1 MKAEVTVLLVMCFCT
16 ITTAFDPT
24 VPEVLRGLLKT
35 IRHPLQLSIV
45 GCWEESTRKQ
55 FFGVFKESYLTLY
68 TDDHISQ
75 LPEDINRHQIFM
87 VVDLSC
93 PNSIELLESVGKWL
107 YIKYRWLILW
117 SAFLNDDPPDEDT
130 QMQFYVQSLADL
142 PVLVSSE
149 VFLFIKRGTDHFLIN
164 QIYKT
169 GVSSSLVVELFGT
182 WINGS
187 LIDERNLA
195 VTSTRRLNL
204 RGHTLRASMVVTNPE
219 TLHHLTDY
227 KDKHIDTITKVNH
240 VLTNHLIEYL
250 GAHVNYSVV
259 SSWGYYNTSTKRWDG
274 MIGELSHRTAD
285 LGASPL
291 FFTVDRIAVIEY
303 IAMTSAT
310 RSKFIFRSPKLSYT
324 ENVFL
329 LPFDDIVWLCIGA
342 VVLLASGLL
351 LITAMAETH
360 LSSVRKHSRDPSI
373 LQPTFRDTL
382 LMIYGATCQQ
392 GSSSLPRSFSAR
404 TITLIAFTVLM
415 FLYGC
420 YSANIVALLQSPSTK
435 IRTLEDLLAS
445 RLKFGVHDTVFN
457 RHYFSHATE
466 STRQAIYER
475 KIRQPSGSENFVTL
489 EQGIDQIR
497 RGLYAFHVEQ
507 GVGYKVI
514 SETYQEDEKCG
525 LQEIQYLQVID
536 PYYAIQKDSA
546 YKEHVKIGLFRLN
559 EHGIQYRENSNLYT
573 KKPKCTGGG
582 GRFVP
587 VSLVDTEPAILVI
600 VWGAG
605 LSAVI
610 FVAEM
615 IFVKIMNRYH
625 DWRPFRPVSQLAYVN

>member
-1 MKAEVTVLLVMCFCT
+1 MMLDNWRVCGLIGTSIALDQSVPSVLL
-16 ITTAFDPT
+16 D
-24 VPEVLRGLLKT
+24 LLKT
-35 IRHPLQLSIV
+35 IRYPLKVTIMT
-45 GCWEESTRKQ
+45 CWEEPTRKQ
-55 FFGVFKESYLTLY
+55 FFDTLNDWYLTSF

-75 LPEDINRHQIFM
+75 FPADINDHQTFL

-93 PNSIELLESVGKWL
+93 SNTMELLKSAGQLL
-107 YIKYRWLILW
+107 YIKYRWLILR
-117 SAFLNDDPPDEDT
+117 SDFLVDGHPDEDT
-130 QMQFYVQSLADL
+130 QIQFFLESLDDL
-142 PVLVSSE
+142 PLLVSSE
-149 VFLFIKRGTDHFLIN
+149 IFFFVKRGTGHFSIN
-164 QIYKT
+164 QIFRS
-169 GVSSSLVVELFGT
+169 GVGSSLMVELFGT

-187 LIDERNLA
+187 LIEERDLT
-195 VTSTRRLNL
+195 VTSVRRLNL
-204 RGHTLRASMVVTNPE
+204 HGHTLRASMVVTNPE
-219 TLHHLTDY
+219 TLQHLTDY
-227 KDKHIDTITKVNH
+227 KEKHIDTITKVNY
-240 VLTNHLIEYL
+240 VLTNNLIHYM
-250 GAHVNYSVV
+250 GARVNYSVV

-274 MIGELSHRTAD
+274 MIGELSHQTAD

-291 FFTVDRIAVIEY
+291 FFTSDRIAVIEY
-303 IAMTSAT
+303 VAMTSAT

-329 LPFDDIVWLCIGA
+329 LPFDDLVWICIAA
-342 VVLLASGLL
+342 VILLASGLL
-351 LITAMAETH
+351 VVTVLAE
-360 LSSVRKHSRDPSI
+360 VRISFVQEDLHDATL

-382 LMIYGATCQQ
+382 LMTYGATCQQ

-404 TITLIAFTVLM
+404 TITLITFTVLM

-445 RLKFGVHDTVFN
+445 RLKFGAHDTVFN
-457 RHYFSHATE
+457 RYYFSHAME
-466 STRQAIYER
+466 PTRQAIYER
-475 KIRQPSGSENFVTL
+475 KIRQPSGSENFIPL

-497 RGLYAFHVEQ
+497 QGLYAFHVEQ

-536 PYYAIQKDSA
+536 PYYAIQKNSSF
-546 YKEHVKIGLFRLN
+546 KEHVKIGLFRLN
-559 EHGIQYRENSNLYT
+559 EHGIQYRENANLYT

-582 GRFVP
+582 GKFVP

-605 LSAVI
+605 LSALL
-610 FVAEM
+610 FVVEM
-615 IFVKIMNRYH
+615 IWVQIFKRFVYWKDTRGVPRI
-625 DWRPFRPVSQLAYVN
+625 AYAN